1 MACVM
6 GSDRI
11 SKWTAT
17 LTNIAVVIG
26 LIFVGLEF
34 RANTRAIES
43 ESPDSF
49 MSGWNDAYAAL
60 LQSDKGSEIYY
71 RGYAAP
77 DSLNPQEESV
87 FMLYLA
93 LASGNFER
101 IYRARELGLV
111 PDETWES
118 HKAGLGFVFLSEIGR
133 EHVRIMADSS
143 LNNPMWR
150 IIDQSTND
158 ALAYCLN
165 GNNSCVEP
173 MASVRR

>member
-1 MACVM
+1 MS
-6 GSDRI
+6 SDRI

-43 ESPDSF
+43 ESLDSF
-49 MSGWNDAYAAL
+49 MSGWNDTNAAI
-60 LQSDKGSEIYY
+60 LQNDRTSEIWY
-71 RGYAAP
+71 RGYADP
-77 DSLNPQEESV
+77 KSLTAHEKSV
-87 FMLYLA
+87 FMLFLQF
-93 LASGNFER
+93 SSSNFER
-101 IYRARELGLV
+101 IYRARELELI

-118 HKAGLGFVFLSEIGR
+118 HKAGIGFVFLSEIGR
-133 EHVRIMADSS
+133 EHVRIMLDSS
-143 LNNPMWR
+143 LNNPMWE

-165 GNNSCVEP
+165 DNNSCVEP
-173 MASVRR
+173 MASVPR

>member
-101 IYRARELGLV
+101 I
-111 PDETWES
+111 
-118 HKAGLGFVFLSEIGR
+118 
-133 EHVRIMADSS
+133 
-143 LNNPMWR
+143 
-150 IIDQSTND
+150 
-158 ALAYCLN
+158 
-165 GNNSCVEP
+165 
-173 MASVRR
+173 